1 VRLYWLYWYISTN
14 IDAEGMLKQAG
25 ARAAAEEVWV
35 AGYVERES
43 LDERKG
49 LRLMP

>member
-14 IDAEGMLKQAG
+14 IDVEGMLKQAG

-35 AGYVERES
+35 AGYVES